1 MTEQLYNFLN
11 SSATINIVGIQLSR
25 ENHSVKKLTQFRIEP
40 AVAISFLLVWIT
52 GVYTH
57 FLCYGEHFYLFRF
70 LLSIINNFVWLSAIV
85 VSAFCLGKKV
95 WRLFKIDFNSCLESF
110 IFSTA
115 LGIGILSYSIFLL
128 GVCHLLYK
136 MSCYLL
142 MAGTVLISIPE
153 IRSFIKRLHEE
164 QKSRAVEISTP
175 DSGFIVLVKIIFAV
189 STLVYLVQVFSP
201 PMNYDSL
208 AYHLAVPK
216 IYIEKHAVVF
226 IPNNVYANFPMTMEF
241 LYALGL
247 LLRGDSLAKLTHF
260 LMGILTALAVYSFSM
275 KHFGRRVAFTAS
287 LIFYNI
293 PFVGFLSGCAFN
305 DLMLTTFEFLSLSA
319 IINWFLLKSDSGIT
333 GTDTGLLRKKWMVV
347 SAVFCGLS
355 AGTKYPAFLLLFP
368 FVVFTIMIRVLLVD
382 RKNFLVCLKKT
393 GIFLLIVM
401 AVVSPWFLKNIFY
414 THNPVYPYFYGIFS
428 RLFGDPSGGTFN
440 IQRFMKHHST
450 TNFSVLDIFPLLW
463 KINMDKLI
471 GPVFILFIPLLLLI
485 RSIKPA
491 IKLILCFGGM
501 YFLLWAFFTHQ
512 DVRFLIPCFPALCI
526 ASSYAVNGITSK
538 ETTNTKILTF
548 FLRVVIIFV
557 VLFNLS
563 WMILTIAKHDLLK
576 VAAGNEDRDEF
587 LMNSPYYQYPAF
599 KFINEELPEDAKV
612 LFVGENQTYFC
623 NREIISNSPFDT
635 NIIVEVVNKCSS
647 EKDIRSRLGSMG
659 ITHILYNASEA
670 KRTDENY
677 DSFKWADETAKNLFI
692 DFMSSG
698 EYLRVMFS
706 RKGVIVGEL
715 AER

>member
-1 MTEQLYNFLN
+1 M
-11 SSATINIVGIQLSR
+11 
-25 ENHSVKKLTQFRIEP
+25 KKLTQFRIEHFI
-40 AVAISFLLVWIT
+40 AISFLLAWII
-52 GVYTH
+52 GVYTR

-85 VSAFCLGKKV
+85 ISAFCLGKKV

-110 IFSTA
+110 VFSTA

-128 GVCHLLYK
+128 GVSHLLYK

-153 IRSFIKRLHEE
+153 IRSFIKKLHEE
-164 QKSRAVEISTP
+164 QKSRAVEIPAP

-216 IYIEKHAVVF
+216 IYIEKHAVAF

-247 LLRGDSLAKLTHF
+247 LLRGDSLAKLIHF
-260 LMGILTALAVYSFSM
+260 FMGIMTALAVYSFSM
-275 KHFGRRVAFTAS
+275 RHFGRKVAWTAS

-305 DLMLTTFEFLSLSA
+305 DLMLTAFEFLSLSA
-319 IINWFLLKSDSGIT
+319 IINWALLKSDSGT
-333 GTDTGLLRKKWMVV
+333 GTGLLREKWLIV

-368 FVVFTIMIRVLLVD
+368 FIIFTVIARILFVD
-382 RKNFLVCLKKT
+382 RKNLSVCLKKT

-428 RLFGDPSGGTFN
+428 KLFGNPSGGTFDM
-440 IQRFMKHHST
+440 QMFMKHHST
-450 TNFSVLDIFPLLW
+450 PNFSVLDIFPLLW
-463 KINMDKLI
+463 KVNMDKLI
-471 GPVFILFIPLLLLI
+471 GPVFILFIPLLLLV

-491 IKLILCFGGM
+491 IKLILCFGGI

-526 ASSYAVNGITSK
+526 ASSYAVNGIAANS
-538 ETTNTKILTF
+538 KILTF

-563 WMILTIAKHDLLK
+563 WMPLTIAKHDFLK
-576 VAAGNEDRDEF
+576 AAAGNEDRDEF
-587 LMNSPYYQYPAF
+587 LMNSSYYQYPAF
-599 KFINEELPEDAKV
+599 KFINEDLPEDAKV
-612 LFVGENQTYFC
+612 LFIGENQTYFC
-623 NREIISNSPFDT
+623 DREIISNSPFDT
-635 NIIVEVVNKCSS
+635 NVIVDVVNKCSS
-647 EKDIRSRLGSMG
+647 EKDILSRLGSMG

-677 DSFKWADETAKNLFI
+677 DSFKWADEPARNLFI
-692 DFMSSG
+692 DFMSG
-698 EYLRVMFS
+698 KYFEVMFS
-706 RKGVIVGEL
+706 KSGVIVGKL
-715 AER
+715 AEM